1 MTYSHFQF
9 GVLSVDNA
17 GLRIKVCIL
26 LMASAG
32 LRVASI
38 PSIKIEH
45 LERTDKYYYLYKITV
60 YENSNEEYYTFCT
73 PECASFIDE
82 YLDYRQ
88 RNGEKLTP
96 EAYLIR
102 IEFDS
107 YAPLSLRQLVRGI
120 TKKTIAETI
129 RLLMKKTWIDNVGKI
144 SLTHG
149 FRKFV
154 NTEMI
159 N

>member
-45 LERTDKYYYLYKITV
+45 LERTDKYYLYKITV